1 MERSSMRDI
10 KNLYFSPFA
19 KKVLTLYSQ
28 NMSETAF
35 FTVMSEGNAKTF
47 FLAAFDLESAT
58 DK

>member
-1 MERSSMRDI
+1 MRDI